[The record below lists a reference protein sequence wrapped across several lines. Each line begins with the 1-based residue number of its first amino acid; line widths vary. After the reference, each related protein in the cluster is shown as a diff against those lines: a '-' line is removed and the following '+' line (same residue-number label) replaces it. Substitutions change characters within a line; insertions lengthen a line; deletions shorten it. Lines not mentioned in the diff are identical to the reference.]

1 MNEGKTIGALV
12 EEMRIKA
19 GAQNYHGHDYMD
31 LNRFA
36 PDTRH
41 MVIFDVL
48 SHESTIGYKG
58 ERTRLFL
65 TDAGY
70 EKALDSQEK
79 GHIKILSHA
88 RVRNGSLAYGHKDR
102 LR

>member
-1 MNEGKTIGALV
+1 MNEAKTIGERI

-19 GAQNYHGHDYMD
+19 GAKNYHGHDYMD

-48 SHESTIGYKG
+48 SNESTIGYRG

-70 EKALDSQEK
+70 QKALSSQEK
-79 GHIKILSHA
+79 GHIKILNHA
-88 RVRNGSLAYGHKDR
+88 KVCSGNLFYDHKDR
-102 LR
+102 VR

>member
-1 MNEGKTIGALV
+1 MNERKTIGELV

-19 GAQNYHGHDYMD
+19 GAQNYPGHDYMD

-48 SHESTIGYKG
+48 SDESTIGYKG

-65 TDAGY
+65 TDTGY
-70 EKALDSQEK
+70 EKALNSQEK

-88 RVRNGSLAYGHKDR
+88 RVLSGKLYYDHKDR